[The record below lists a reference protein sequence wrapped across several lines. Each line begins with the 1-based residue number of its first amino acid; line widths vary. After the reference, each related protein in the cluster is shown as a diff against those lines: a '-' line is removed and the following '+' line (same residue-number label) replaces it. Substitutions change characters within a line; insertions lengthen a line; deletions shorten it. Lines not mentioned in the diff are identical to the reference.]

1 MDRFDDIWKNRF
13 NEENL
18 EDSDWNTPDDKVW
31 EGIIPHVVPAKD
43 SRPFWLIW
51 IFLMI
56 ISVLLILIL
65 IANKK
70 NQISSVSIDS
80 YSSLVLDSKEFNSR
94 TVDFKVISTP
104 PKKGINQNNLVY
116 TPREKLPINVSPSDP
131 FILNTISTY
140 LKSKTKTF
148 FSNKYLTDETS
159 MDINY
164 TKPEKSI
171 SLVPLPTENFILND
185 KNENK
190 FTEEYPELISSLD
203 LFLFLEK
210 SALILPDSKSR
221 KVNRF
226 FLGVE
231 AGATLWN
238 HKISKDYTSDLA
250 LFDFNYQNSWGWQT
264 SVSLGYNLN
273 QYIGVIA
280 NFQYDQIETTS
291 GHNSNLKYSIQ
302 EEQGINNPLNGYAL
316 NLATP
321 YGLSGATFN
330 FNRSQTLATDEV
342 NLVVDFS
349 SRHSI
354 KNFSLP
360 IGTVIYPFGRSKSII
375 PTLSVGFGLNYLAQI
390 TNKIQSIETHH
401 DHIKYDDSGSATFVS
416 PVLEKWHFDYRLGLG
431 LKYKL
436 RKGLHLQI
444 KYDWVKGVSPIF
456 KQNIYETR
464 ISRHQVSLGLTK
476 SITP

>member
-1 MDRFDDIWKNRF
+1 
-13 NEENL
+13 
-18 EDSDWNTPDDKVW
+18 
-31 EGIIPHVVPAKD
+31 
-43 SRPFWLIW
+43 
-51 IFLMI
+51 
-56 ISVLLILIL
+56 
-65 IANKK
+65 
-70 NQISSVSIDS
+70 
-80 YSSLVLDSKEFNSR
+80 
-94 TVDFKVISTP
+94 
-104 PKKGINQNNLVY
+104 
-116 TPREKLPINVSPSDP
+116 
-131 FILNTISTY
+131 
-140 LKSKTKTF
+140 
-148 FSNKYLTDETS
+148 
-159 MDINY
+159 
-164 TKPEKSI
+164 
-171 SLVPLPTENFILND
+171 
-185 KNENK
+185 
-190 FTEEYPELISSLD
+190 
-203 LFLFLEK
+203 
-210 SALILPDSKSR
+210 LILPDSKSR

-360 IGTVIYPFGRSKSII
+360 IGTVIYPFGRSKRII